1 MKKFIPNIENDEIRM
16 LADTIDEELKR
27 KIYRFLDNEL
37 QENEEWQLVV
47 LMFFGEGYYGN

>member
-1 MKKFIPNIENDEIRM
+1 M